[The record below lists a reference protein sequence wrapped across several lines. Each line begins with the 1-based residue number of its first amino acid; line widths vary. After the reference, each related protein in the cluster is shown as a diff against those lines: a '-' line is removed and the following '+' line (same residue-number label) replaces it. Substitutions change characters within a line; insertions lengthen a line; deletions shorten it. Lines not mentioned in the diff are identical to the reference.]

1 MAQANEG
8 LAPLH
13 PTGNPSFNPEVPYPL
28 FSGRPFT
35 PPVEEQLMYASTAY
49 AEGRGPPLCVIIVGS
64 VTTVTDKYLWTD
76 RMGTLPTTLTIH
88 ITTRDR
94 RVPPPAL
101 SLRPRTVCLGSWVDI
116 HSMTQT
122 LSIASQSRG
131 RRRCCRC
138 HGTTAAQ
145 PQVLPH
151 HPLLL
156 PPHHLPLGRRTGLH
170 GQTLLSKKKKFLHQ
184 SIRGGVWS
192 HGGHPALGPNPC
204 FGGSQGHAGRAPGD
218 GIHHQNAS
226 RFHGGVSTPTVLQGV

>member
-76 RMGTLPTTLTIH
+76 RMGTLPTTLTII
-88 ITTRDR
+88 ITTWDR
-94 RVPPPAL
+94 RVPSPAL
-101 SLRPRTVCLGSWVDI
+101 SHRPRTVCLGSWVDI
-116 HSMTQT
+116 HSMTKT

-138 HGTTAAQ
+138 HHQ
-145 PQVLPH
+145 
-151 HPLLL
+151 PLLL

-170 GQTLLSKKKKFLHQ
+170 GQTLLSKKKNVLTSVHPGRRVVARRTS
-184 SIRGGVWS
+184 SI
-192 HGGHPALGPNPC
+192 GPKPMLWGKSRPC
-204 FGGSQGHAGRAPGD
+204 WTG
-218 GIHHQNAS
+218 
-226 RFHGGVSTPTVLQGV
+226 TW